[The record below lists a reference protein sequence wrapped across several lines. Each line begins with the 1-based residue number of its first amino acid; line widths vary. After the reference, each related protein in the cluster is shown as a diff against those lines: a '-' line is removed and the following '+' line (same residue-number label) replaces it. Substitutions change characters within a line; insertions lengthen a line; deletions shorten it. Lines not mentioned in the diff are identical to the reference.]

1 MWHRPFYSFAI
12 CFLALVVLSISA
24 VPVFSGSDGLFLP
37 YKERFDAGWIDWD
50 AGIIYGIGRAYLN
63 ENNGS
68 RPMTIG
74 AARVT
79 ASSNI
84 VRLAAGI
91 HVDDRETIKTLGRG
105 NFLMKVRAFLRYR
118 DKEERWVTSGGNPY
132 YEVVQYTPINGVE
145 GLTVH
150 VLSTL
155 SGQSQGLS
163 SETDETE
170 QASLGSFSNSAGE
183 DETWLVLDAR
193 VVQQGNA
200 VKPALFPKVIS
211 RSGEVLYSRDTVD
224 RNAIVE
230 RGMVRYV
237 VSNRSAREIM
247 SSIDPDRLLFLNFF
261 DVGPAI
267 AWAEE
272 RVQRVKRQNYIVK
285 NVEQS
290 SGLYRTNL
298 IINDRDASDI
308 KTADRE
314 HHVLQKCRVV
324 VIVSSPIGGVSSQI
338 PFWLSDSLT
347 GYLLQPAYSW
357 STSLL
362 QAAMAEGLVL
372 P

>member
-1 MWHRPFYSFAI
+1 MWSRLLYGFAV
-12 CFLALVVLSISA
+12 CFLVIFVLSISGMPA
-24 VPVFSGSDGLFLP
+24 FSASDAPFMP
-37 YKERFDAGWIDWD
+37 YQERYDSGWIDWD
-50 AGIIYGIGRAYLN
+50 AGLIYGIGRAYLN
-63 ENNGS
+63 ENGGS

-91 HVDDRETIKTLGRG
+91 HVDDRETLKTLGRG

-118 DKEERWVTSGGNPY
+118 DKEEHWVTSGGNPY
-132 YEVVQYTPINGVE
+132 YEVIQYTPINGVE

-150 VLSTL
+150 VLDTL
-155 SGQSQGLS
+155 SGRSQQGIP
-163 SETDETE
+163 E
-170 QASLGSFSNSAGE
+170 QAASGAFGAFSGAGSE
-183 DETWLVLDAR
+183 ETTWLVLDAR
-193 VVQQGNA
+193 RLPRGSA

-237 VSNRSAREIM
+237 VTNRSARDIM
-247 SSIDPDRLLFLNFF
+247 SAIDPDRLPFFSFF
-261 DVGPAI
+261 DAGPAV

-272 RVQRVKRQNYIVK
+272 RTPRVKRQNYIVK
-285 NVEQS
+285 DAEQS

-298 IINDRDASDI
+298 VINDRDAAEI

-314 HHVLQKCRVV
+314 YQVLQKCRVV
-324 VIVSSPIGGVSSQI
+324 VIVSSPIGGIGSQI
-338 PFWLSDSLT
+338 PFWLSDRLN
-347 GYLLQPAYSW
+347 GYLPQPAYPLNNG
-357 STSLL
+357 LL
-362 QAAMAEGLVL
+362 QTVMAEGIVL

>member
-1 MWHRPFYSFAI
+1 MWNRPFYGFVA
-12 CFLALVVLSISA
+12 CFLAFVVLSISGVSA
-24 VPVFSGSDGLFLP
+24 FSDSSGPFLP
-37 YKERFDAGWIDWD
+37 YQERYDGGWIDWD
-50 AGIIYGIGRAYLN
+50 AGLIYGIGRAYLN

-91 HVDDRETIKTLGRG
+91 HVDDRETLKTLGRG
-105 NFLMKVRAFLRYR
+105 NFLMKVKAFLRYR
-118 DKEERWVTSGGNPY
+118 NKEERWVTSSGNPY
-132 YEVVQYTPINGVE
+132 YEVIQYTPINGVE

-150 VLSTL
+150 VLNTV

-163 SETDETE
+163 SETAHTSV
-170 QASLGSFSNSAGE
+170 ASIDDSSGE
-183 DETWLVLDAR
+183 DATWLVLNAR
-193 VVQQGNA
+193 GLQQRNA
-200 VKPALFPKVIS
+200 VTPALFPKVIS

-224 RNAIVE
+224 RNALVE

-237 VSNRSAREIM
+237 VTNRSAMDIM
-247 SSIDPDRLLFLNFF
+247 SAIDPDRLPFFSFF
-261 DVGPAI
+261 DVGPGL

-298 IINDRDASDI
+298 VINDKDASDI

-314 HHVLQKCRVV
+314 HHVLHKCRVV
-324 VIVSSPIGGVSSQI
+324 VIVSSPIGGVSSQV
-338 PFWLSDSLT
+338 PFWLSERLNE
-347 GYLLQPAYSW
+347 YWEPAYSL
-357 STSLL
+357 SNGLL
-362 QAAMAEGLVL
+362 QTAMAASIVL

>member
-1 MWHRPFYSFAI
+1 MWV
-12 CFLALVVLSISA
+12 CFLAVVVLSINGIPA
-24 VPVFSGSDGLFLP
+24 FSSSDSPFLP
-37 YKERFDAGWIDWD
+37 YQERYDAGWIDWD
-50 AGIIYGIGRAYLN
+50 AGLIYGIGRAYLN

-91 HVDDRETIKTLGRG
+91 HVDDRETLKTLGRG
-105 NFLMKVRAFLRYR
+105 NFLMKMKAFLRYR

-132 YEVVQYTPINGVE
+132 YEVIQYTPINGVE

-150 VLSTL
+150 VLNTV

-163 SETDETE
+163 SEAGY
-170 QASLGSFSNSAGE
+170 ASFNASGE
-183 DETWLVLDAR
+183 DGTWLVLDAR
-193 VVQQGNA
+193 GLQRTSA
-200 VKPALFPKVIS
+200 VRPALFPKVLS

-237 VSNRSAREIM
+237 VTNRSARDLV
-247 SSIDPDRLLFLNFF
+247 SAIDLNRLPFFSFL
-261 DVGPAI
+261 DAWPAV

-272 RVQRVKRQNYIVK
+272 RASRVKRQDYIVK

-298 IINDRDASDI
+298 VINDKDASDI

-324 VIVSSPIGGVSSQI
+324 VIVSSPLGGVGSQL
-338 PFWLSDSLT
+338 PFWWSVLLNEYSMQSAYPLSDGSLQT
-347 GYLLQPAYSW
+347 V
-357 STSLL
+357 
-362 QAAMAEGLVL
+362 MAEGIFL
-372 P
+372 PLNADGKRP

>member
-1 MWHRPFYSFAI
+1 MWHKPFYGFVV
-12 CFLALVVLSISA
+12 CFLAVFVLSISGVSA
-24 VPVFSGSDGLFLP
+24 FAGSDGPFLP
-37 YKERFDAGWIDWD
+37 YQERYDAGWIDWD
-50 AGIIYGIGRAYLN
+50 AGLIYGIGRAYLN

-74 AARVT
+74 AARVA

-84 VRLAAGI
+84 VKLAANI
-91 HVDDRETIKTLGRG
+91 HVDDRDTLKTLGRG
-105 NFLMKVRAFLRYR
+105 NFLMKLRAFLRYR
-118 DKEERWVTSGGNPY
+118 NKEERWVTSGGNPY

-150 VLSTL
+150 VLNTV

-163 SETDETE
+163 RETE
-170 QASLGSFSNSAGE
+170 YTSSAAFGDSSGE
-183 DETWLVLDAR
+183 DATWLVLDAR
-193 VVQQGNA
+193 GLQRGNA
-200 VKPALFPKVIS
+200 VKPALFPRVIS

-230 RGMVRYV
+230 RGMVKYV
-237 VSNRSAREIM
+237 VTNRSAVDIM
-247 SSIDPDRLLFLNFF
+247 SAIDPNRLPFFSFF

-298 IINDRDASDI
+298 VINDKDASDI

-324 VIVSSPIGGVSSQI
+324 VIVSSPIGGVGSQL
-338 PFWLSDSLT
+338 PFWLSERLN
-347 GYLLQPAYSW
+347 GYLEPAYSL
-357 STSLL
+357 SNGLFQT
-362 QAAMAEGLVL
+362 AMAESIVL